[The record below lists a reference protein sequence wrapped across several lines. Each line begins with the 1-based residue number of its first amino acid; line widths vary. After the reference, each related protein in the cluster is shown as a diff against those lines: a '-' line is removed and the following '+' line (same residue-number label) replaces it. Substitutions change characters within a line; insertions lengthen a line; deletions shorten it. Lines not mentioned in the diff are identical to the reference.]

1 MATNNLLSEQV
12 KYTGES
18 KTPTHLHLCS
28 YNGNGMTCHNGKS
41 IDELTDFM
49 NAGDINWIQVHGL
62 QNAECV
68 QQVCRHFGIDFLITQ
83 DILNANHLTKIEE
96 QENYNIIILKLLSR
110 GKDNHYEP
118 QQLSIVQGGNFLI
131 TFSEED
137 TDFFGDIVKAI
148 DKNVLKIRNRQSDF
162 LLSVILNSVMA
173 SFMSILADMEDE
185 LDDLEELLLST
196 DENNTPGIDSIQA
209 YRRDYRLIKKSILPL
224 KEQINKLLHTDSA
237 ILHKNSQPFFNDV
250 NDHLQFVLQTL
261 DVCRDMITALVDLY
275 LSNNDRRMN
284 NIMRQLTIVSVIF
297 IPLTFLAGIWG
308 MNYRYMPELDW
319 KYGYLFAWLLM
330 ALVAGGIYLYFR
342 KKKWYKQQ

>member
-1 MATNNLLSEQV
+1 
-12 KYTGES
+12 
-18 KTPTHLHLCS
+18 
-28 YNGNGMTCHNGKS
+28 
-41 IDELTDFM
+41 
-49 NAGDINWIQVHGL
+49 
-62 QNAECV
+62 
-68 QQVCRHFGIDFLITQ
+68 
-83 DILNANHLTKIEE
+83 
-96 QENYNIIILKLLSR
+96 
-110 GKDNHYEP
+110 
-118 QQLSIVQGGNFLI
+118 
-131 TFSEED
+131 
-137 TDFFGDIVKAI
+137 
-148 DKNVLKIRNRQSDF
+148 
-162 LLSVILNSVMA
+162 
-173 SFMSILADMEDE
+173 MSILANMEDE
-185 LDDLEELLLST
+185 LEDLEELLLSP

-237 ILHKNSQPFFNDV
+237 LLHKNSQPFFNDV
-250 NDHLQFVLQTL
+250 NDHLQFVLQTI
-261 DVCRDMITALVDLY
+261 DGCRDMITALVDLY